1 MNFSSIVEA
10 DKISNDRENIT
21 TYLRKKFN
29 VRQDISKIFKIA
41 NDLQARSN
49 KETIKSNQT
58 HAKFCVNEIGL
69 LFATL
74 ERVPI
79 LKTRSAILASAK

>member
-58 HAKFCVNEIGL
+58 HAKLCVNETGL

-74 ERVPI
+74 ERVLI
-79 LKTRSAILASAK
+79 LETRSAILASAK